1 MITVF
6 HRLNQNSKKMLCGL
20 GAFVPGLW
28 GGLAY
33 RRFCT
38 PHLSRHRSPDHDLLV
53 ERARFHLRDARL
65 ERVATNVGDLQAY
78 VFDPEPP
85 GANASVLMV
94 HGWTGEASFMSAF
107 AEHLRR
113 RGFRTVLF
121 DFPAH
126 GKSTGKRTSLIACA
140 HAVREVAEAV
150 GPIHFV
156 VAHSLGGLAA
166 LLAGGG
172 GQPMPYPYPFMAFV
186 LVSVPNQFSMVT
198 AGFGAEQGL
207 SPAAQLSYERRLE
220 RLAHCRI
227 ADFTGRNLLA
237 ATNRPALILH
247 ARDDAEVPFENAEQ
261 IAEFGA
267 STELQAFDGLGHR
280 KILYAP
286 PVVRAATTY
295 LTRQRRL
302 PARPAFTQVANIT
315 CRREQQS

>member
-1 MITVF
+1 MIAVF
-6 HRLNQNSKKMLCGL
+6 QCLNQISEKILCGL

-28 GGLAY
+28 GGVAY

-38 PHLSRHRSPDHDLLV
+38 PHLSMHRRPDHDLLV

-65 ERVATNVGDLQAY
+65 MRVATNVGDLQAY
-78 VFDPEPP
+78 VFDAERPDR
-85 GANASVLMV
+85 NASVLMV

-107 AEHLRR
+107 AEHFRR
-113 RGFRTVLF
+113 RSFRIVLF
-121 DFPAH
+121 DCPAH

-140 HAVREVAEAV
+140 HAVREVAEAL

-172 GQPMPYPYPFMAFV
+172 GQPMPRPYPFVAFV
-186 LVSVPNQFSMVT
+186 LVSMPNQFSVVT
-198 AGFGAEQGL
+198 ARFGTEQGL

-227 ADFTGRNLLA
+227 ADFTGANLLA
-237 ATNRPALILH
+237 AAGRPALLLH

-261 IAEFGA
+261 MAEFGV

-295 LTRQRRL
+295 LIRQQRL
-302 PARPAFTQVANIT
+302 LARPHSH
-315 CRREQQS
+315 R